1 MTDEE
6 MMAYHKAMIEMCAQ
20 VDSQPKNTFM
30 PIPKGEEYKH
40 MCFQLAQGYEMD
52 YIHFHDI
59 IVNEFGEGE
68 HIDAFNRRHP
78 NFAQDIMDCRKWWEQ
93 KKGFIKPKV

>member
-6 MMAYHKAMIEMCAQ
+6 MLAYHKALIEMGTL
-20 VDSQPKNTFM
+20 VDSQPKNITM

-40 MCFQLAQGYEMD
+40 MCFQLAQGYELD
-52 YIHFHDI
+52 WITFPYI

-78 NFAQDIMDCRKWWEQ
+78 NFAQDIVDCRNMMAGQ
-93 KKGFIKPKV
+93 NKKDL